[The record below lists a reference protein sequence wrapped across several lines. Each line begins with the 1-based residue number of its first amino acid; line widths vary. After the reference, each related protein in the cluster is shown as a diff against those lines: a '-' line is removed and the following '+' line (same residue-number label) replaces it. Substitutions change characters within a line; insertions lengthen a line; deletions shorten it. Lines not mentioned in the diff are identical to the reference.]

1 MSIFQKF
8 FLGFVLVGGVTFS
21 IQDNLVDG
29 KEEYKLEKVVKNT
42 VQSKQI
48 QQKDKTKEVK
58 KEWNTDSLVFFDKY
72 KFAAETA
79 STPSRK
85 TRGLSGRKTFP
96 KNHAMLFV
104 FSDNTYNGF
113 WMKDMYLSIDM
124 VWLDENRNVVHIER
138 EVDPNTFPKVFG
150 DHKKSKYVL
159 EFESGTSEKIGIKIG
174 SHFKF

>member
-1 MSIFQKF
+1 MSIFHKI
-8 FLGFVLVGGVTFS
+8 FLIFVLVGGVTFT
-21 IQDNLVDG
+21 IQGNIADG
-29 KEEYKLEKVVKNT
+29 KSEHEPKKVVKNT
-42 VQSKQI
+42 GQSKQI
-48 QQKDKTKEVK
+48 QQKNKTKEVK
-58 KEWNTDSLVFFDKY
+58 KEWNTDSLVFFDTY

-96 KNHAMLFV
+96 KNHVMLFV

-159 EFESGTSEKIGIKIG
+159 EFDSGTSEKIGIKIG